1 MTATA
6 LEISYLDPVIPDKE
20 MHLFRPGPIDMKVG
34 EKGSGAW
41 PPHFMMVH
49 SISPFFES
57 CIVIAHMGLSIII
70 YKTLVCHGYTPNA
83 SCLTV

>member
-1 MTATA
+1 MTAAA

-20 MHLFRPGPIDMKVG
+20 MYPFQPGPIPMKVG

-41 PPHFMMVH
+41 LPHFMMVH

-57 CIVIAHMGLSIII
+57 CIVIAHTGLSIII

-83 SCLTV
+83 LRITV

>member
-6 LEISYLDPVIPDKE
+6 LEISYLDPIIPDKE
-20 MHLFRPGPIDMKVG
+20 MDLFRPGPIDMKVG
-34 EKGSGAW
+34 EKGSGAG

-57 CIVIAHMGLSIII
+57 CMVIVHKGLSIII
-70 YKTLVCHGYTPNA
+70 YKTLICH
-83 SCLTV
+83 